1 MPWDVQTLDSFPK
14 ITTSNCRCTSP
25 ATDDYNCIAWA
36 YGIDSDWCQPGLF
49 WPISRQDNT
58 IDAYV
63 ELFVSIGYVRC
74 KDALYEEGFEKI
86 ALYTINGEPTH
97 AARQLAT
104 GKWTSKLGSDIDIEH
119 DYPEVLDGPAYGAA
133 SIFMRKKTGNGK
145 G

>member
-1 MPWDVQTLDSFPK
+1 MLWDVQTLDSFPK

-25 ATDDYNCIAWA
+25 ATNDYNCIAWA
-36 YGIDSDWCQPGLF
+36 YGKDNVWCEPGLF
-49 WPISRQDNT
+49 WPISCHEYT
-58 IDAYV
+58 IEAYM
-63 ELFVSIGYVRC
+63 ELFSSIGYMC
-74 KDALYEEGFEKI
+74 CEDASYEEGFQKV
-86 ALYTINGEPTH
+86 ALYIKDEKPTH

-133 SIFMRKKTGNGK
+133 SIFMRKETGNGK